1 MLTNL
6 EEYNNPLLYDD
17 ENEQYTEDVA
27 FLLTEAAKESG
38 IILDLACGTGRAT
51 IPLAK
56 AGHSLIGVDIHPPM
70 LQEAQKKAEALK
82 LSVKWVEQDCT
93 KLDLKIKS
101 DFIYIVGNSF
111 QHFLTN
117 EEQHAFLSGVYTH
130 LNDGGIFIVGIRF
143 PSIEELTSTEAE
155 EYWKS
160 YQDSDTGYTT
170 DVYIISHYDAIK
182 QIQHNLTT
190 RKIRDHETIIK
201 EITSKIDL
209 RYTFPQ
215 EMEHLLA
222 RIGFMITNVYGDWK
236 KSALTNQSTQMI
248 YVCKKQRV
256 HPTP

>member
-56 AGHSLIGVDIHPPM
+56 AGHSLIGVDIHPSM

-82 LSVKWVEQDCT
+82 LSVNWVEQDCT

-101 DFIYIVGNSF
+101 NFIYIVGNSF

-117 EEQHAFLSGVYTH
+117 EEQHAFLSGVHTH
-130 LNDGGIFIVGIRF
+130 LNEGGTFIVGIRF
-143 PSIEELTSTEAE
+143 PSIEELTSTAAE

-160 YQDSDTGYTT
+160 YQGSDTGYTT
-170 DVYIISHYDAIK
+170 DVYISSHYDAIK

-256 HPTP
+256 NSTL

>member
-1 MLTNL
+1 M
-6 EEYNNPLLYDD
+6 
-17 ENEQYTEDVA
+17 
-27 FLLTEAAKESG
+27 
-38 IILDLACGTGRAT
+38 
-51 IPLAK
+51 
-56 AGHSLIGVDIHPPM
+56 
-70 LQEAQKKAEALK
+70 
-82 LSVKWVEQDCT
+82 
-93 KLDLKIKS
+93 
-101 DFIYIVGNSF
+101 
-111 QHFLTN
+111 
-117 EEQHAFLSGVYTH
+117 
-130 LNDGGIFIVGIRF
+130 NDGGTFIVGIRF
-143 PSIEELTSTEAE
+143 PSIEELTSTAAE

-160 YQDSDTGYTT
+160 YQDSDTRYTT
-170 DVYIISHYDAIK
+170 DVYISSHYDAIK

-256 HPTP
+256 NSTP

>member
-6 EEYNNPLLYDD
+6 DEYNDPVLYDD

-27 FLLTEAAKESG
+27 FLLIEAANKSG

-51 IPLAK
+51 IPLAE
-56 AGHSLIGVDIHPPM
+56 AGHSLIGVDIHSPV

-93 KLDLKIKS
+93 KLDLKVKS

-111 QHFLTN
+111 HHFLTN
-117 EEQHAFLSGVYTH
+117 DEQHSFLHCVYTH
-130 LNDGGIFIVGIRF
+130 LNDDGTFIVGIRF

-160 YQDSDTGYTT
+160 YQDSDTGFMT
-170 DVYIISHYDAIK
+170 DVYMYIDSYYDAIK

-190 RKIRDHETIIK
+190 RKIRDYDKTIIN
-201 EITSKIDL
+201 EITTKIDL

-215 EMEHLLA
+215 EMEHLS
-222 RIGFMITNVYGDWK
+222 GFMITNVYGDWK

-256 HPTP
+256 HPIS